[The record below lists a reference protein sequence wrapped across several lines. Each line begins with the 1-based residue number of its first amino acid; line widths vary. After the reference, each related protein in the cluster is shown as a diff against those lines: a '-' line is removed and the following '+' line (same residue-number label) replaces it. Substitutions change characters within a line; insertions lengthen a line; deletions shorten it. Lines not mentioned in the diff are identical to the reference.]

1 MRLRVELVTRAIA
14 VAGTAVVGGL
24 AVTDPQWSAHPLG
37 MLVVMVATV
46 GLRARPIALT
56 KYSTL
61 TGSPVSAMSGALVL
75 GAPAS
80 ALAVFAGVLLADWL
94 VQRKALSWAWVNA
107 GRESL
112 ALAAAYGAYA
122 AVATFLPPA
131 LPGQLSADAVPAM
144 SVFVFTY
151 FLLSRSLH
159 YFSLLIRDK
168 LLPDEKSLILRYEVI
183 ASGASAAAVI
193 LILLTVTNVGLV
205 GWSVVTVALGFAAL
219 LFVRII
225 EEAIAA
231 EELNK
236 IHAMELVVSSD
247 ASLGDAFTRI
257 AGLANRLVDW
267 RDFRIHRLQDG
278 VPRLVFTSRDGL
290 LDPPIESGSDGAALR
305 HEVLATGR
313 SVVVTDAQTDAR
325 VDRAREQSRSVVVV
339 PLRFGERMVG
349 LVELEHHKRGTY
361 GAKQLT
367 VVQRFASQLATTIQI
382 QELRQPLVESVAR
395 LERQL
400 ATMNESAHQLRNGAE
415 TMARLVTDISRS
427 VGEESDQAARSR
439 DAADDLYRT
448 TSAIARDAREAAGA
462 SDRAVHIAIEHRATI
477 GTAIERL
484 VAAKGFVSVSGT
496 LMADLGHETRRVT
509 SFISVIT
516 DLAEQTNLL
525 ALNAAIEAARAGEE
539 GRGFAVVAEEIRKL
553 AEQSGRASE
562 DANALVA
569 TLAGQMERATRQM
582 DRGRAMV
589 ADVETLSGSARDALA
604 EILES
609 SRSAATWAKRIAE
622 VSRAQEDAV
631 GGVRERVERIAEISR
646 KNREG
651 TELAAGTAE
660 TQARALHEV
669 EGATGELRELATY
682 LGELARR
689 LTRLA

>member
-1 MRLRVELVTRAIA
+1 MA

-24 AVTDPQWSAHPLG
+24 AVTDPRWSAHPIG

-46 GLRARPIALT
+46 ALRARPIGLT

-61 TGSPVSAMSGALVL
+61 TGSPVAALSGALVL

-80 ALAVFAGVLLADWL
+80 VLAVFAGVLLSDWL

-112 ALAAAYGAYA
+112 ALAAAYGVYA
-122 AVATFLPPA
+122 AVTTVLPPP

-151 FLLSRSLH
+151 FLLTRSLQ
-159 YFSLLIRDK
+159 YFSLLVRDK

-183 ASGASAAAVI
+183 ASGASAAAVVM
-193 LILLTVTNVGLV
+193 ILLTVANVGLV

-349 LVELEHHKRGTY
+349 LVELEHHKRGMY

-415 TMARLVTDISRS
+415 TMARLVADISRS

-439 DAADDLYRT
+439 DAADDVYRT

-484 VAAKGFVSVSGT
+484 VAAKGFVSDSGT

-539 GRGFAVVAEEIRKL
+539 GRGFAVVADEIRKL
-553 AEQSGRASE
+553 AEQSGRASA

-569 TLAGQMERATRQM
+569 TLAGQM
-582 DRGRAMV
+582 
-589 ADVETLSGSARDALA
+589 
-604 EILES
+604 
-609 SRSAATWAKRIAE
+609 
-622 VSRAQEDAV
+622 
-631 GGVRERVERIAEISR
+631 
-646 KNREG
+646 
-651 TELAAGTAE
+651 
-660 TQARALHEV
+660 
-669 EGATGELRELATY
+669 
-682 LGELARR
+682 
-689 LTRLA
+689 